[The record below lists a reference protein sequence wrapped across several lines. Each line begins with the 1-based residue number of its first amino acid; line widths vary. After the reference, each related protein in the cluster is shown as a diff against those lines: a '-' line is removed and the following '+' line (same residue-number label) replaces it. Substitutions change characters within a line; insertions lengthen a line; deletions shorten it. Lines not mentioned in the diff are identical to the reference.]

1 MINWEIVFSVCMG
14 IFLYKIL
21 MAVFCG
27 VLKGL
32 FSDRWEQSK
41 NSTD

>member
-1 MINWEIVFSVCMG
+1 MINLEIVISVCLG

-27 VLKGL
+27 VLKG
-32 FSDRWEQSK
+32 FFPDRWEQSK
-41 NSTD
+41 DSNN